1 MLHDLSFHVKSGER
15 VGIVGR
21 TGSGKTSLTLSLLR
35 AIYAKGFVSYDGVDT
50 SAIRLDDLRSKITII
65 PQSPELLSGTLR
77 DNLDPFDEHD
87 DATLNAALR
96 ASGLDS
102 LQVGNQDSDTM
113 GNTITLDTQISNG
126 GSNLSTG
133 QRQIL
138 ALARA
143 LVRGSKLLILDEGQ
157 SIRPGR
163 DEPADILWHF
173 LATSSIDPKTD
184 AVIQTSLR
192 EELGKDVTVLVVA
205 HRLQTVMD
213 ADRIVSRFPAIGNE
227 LTAYD

>member
-1 MLHDLSFHVKSGER
+1 MLQEKEESGEA
-15 VGIVGR
+15 R
-21 TGSGKTSLTLSLLR
+21 TGN
-35 AIYAKGFVSYDGVDT
+35 I
-50 SAIRLDDLRSKITII
+50 KI
-65 PQSPELLSGTLR
+65 
-77 DNLDPFDEHD
+77 
-87 DATLNAALR
+87 
-96 ASGLDS
+96 GLDTKIAS
-102 LQVGNQDSDTM
+102 
-113 GNTITLDTQISNG
+113 G
-126 GSNLSTG
+126 GSNLSAG
-133 QRQIL
+133 QRQII

-157 SIRPGR
+157 SIRPGH
-163 DEPADILWHF
+163 DEPADRLWHF
-173 LATSSIDPKTD
+173 LATSSIDHKTD

>member
-1 MLHDLSFHVKSGER
+1 MLQDLSFHVKAGER
-15 VGIVGR
+15 IGIVGR

-35 AIYAKGFVSYDGVDT
+35 AIYTEEGTVLYDGVDT
-50 SAIRLDDLRSKITII
+50 STTRLDDLRSKITII

-77 DNLDPFDEHD
+77 GNLDPFDEHD

-102 LQVGNQDSDTM
+102 LQADNIEGVSGA
-113 GNTITLDTQISNG
+113 ITLDTPIANG
-126 GSNLSTG
+126 GANLSVG

-157 SIRPGR
+157 STCYVSDRYER
-163 DEPADILWHF
+163 
-173 LATSSIDPKTD
+173 SS
-184 AVIQTSLR
+184 
-192 EELGKDVTVLVVA
+192 
-205 HRLQTVMD
+205 
-213 ADRIVSRFPAIGNE
+213 
-227 LTAYD
+227 